1 MLEVE
6 EVEAKLA
13 DGSVLIDLRPPLAFA
28 RGHIE
33 GSINL
38 QFNQADFADR
48 AEMVLPADISVI
60 ICADADATVRL
71 GAEILSAAGLGV
83 EGFLGGGLSEWVRAG
98 RACTSTPVISVDDLN
113 ASNGEFQVIDARESY
128 EYRFG
133 HIAGARLLS
142 SMEAWNRVAEIP
154 VAGRYAVVCGTQVR
168 SSLVASILRRAG
180 RDALLVRG
188 GMAGWLERGFPVE
201 REG

>member
-1 MLEVE
+1 M
-6 EVEAKLA
+6 
-13 DGSVLIDLRPPLAFA
+13 
-28 RGHIE
+28 
-33 GSINL
+33 
-38 QFNQADFADR
+38 
-48 AEMVLPADISVI
+48 
-60 ICADADATVRL
+60 RL